1 MPVCGFG
8 EFRAV
13 QRERSYEA
21 KLVLSEGK
29 AHYGKPICPLKHVE
43 SSQTVE
49 SNKNQYNLAR
59 YRCRAKRKALICG
72 PFTLWV
78 LGYMQNKNRTEHKN
92 KCKEKGGGETHATST
107 AAGVLAAGRKG
118 GARKAGAGVGSGG
131 RVGRSARDGD
141 PSKLDIRVGVIVKA
155 WKHPDSDKLY
165 CDEVDLGEVQYTT
178 FKIFCFKI

>member
-1 MPVCGFG
+1 
-8 EFRAV
+8 
-13 QRERSYEA
+13 
-21 KLVLSEGK
+21 
-29 AHYGKPICPLKHVE
+29 
-43 SSQTVE
+43 
-49 SNKNQYNLAR
+49 
-59 YRCRAKRKALICG
+59 
-72 PFTLWV
+72 
-78 LGYMQNKNRTEHKN
+78 MQNKNRTEHKN

-165 CDEVDLGEVQYTT
+165 CDEVDLGEDKTRMIASGLRPFYTLDEMQGRRVIVMANMRT
-178 FKIFCFKI
+178 RSMGGFKSEGMD